1 MIATI
6 QNEKVIVSISEKGAE
21 FESVRLKEDNTE
33 YLWQGDSKYW
43 GRRAPILFPI
53 VGRLVD
59 NTYYVDDKPYSLTQ
73 HGFARDLI
81 FSVQEQSETKITYA
95 VTSNQETLQKYPYEF
110 ELYVSYEL
118 DDQNIHVTYEVIN
131 PTSKE
136 MLFSIGAHPGFNCPL
151 VEGESF
157 TDYHLS
163 FNSPE
168 HLETNVLKGPF
179 LSKEKQLIVENEA
192 ELPLT
197 YDLFKNDAL
206 IFENMNTN
214 EISIRSHKHNKF
226 VKVAFEG
233 FPFVGIWTP
242 GNDAPFLCIEP
253 WYGIA
258 DEVEPAKDF
267 KEKKGVQSLQA
278 NGTFTC
284 HYSIT
289 IG

>member
-1 MIATI
+1 MTAII

-21 FESVRLKEDNTE
+21 LESVRLKEDNTE
-33 YLWQGDSKYW
+33 YLWQGDPKYW

-59 NTYYVDDKPYSLTQ
+59 NAYYVDGKPYSLTQ

-81 FSVQEQSETKITYA
+81 FSVKEQSETKITYV

-118 DDQNIHVTYEVIN
+118 DEQNIHVTYEVIN
-131 PTSKE
+131 PTPKE

-151 VEGESF
+151 IEGESF

-163 FNSPE
+163 FNGSE
-168 HLETNVLKGPF
+168 HLETSVLKGPF
-179 LSKEKQLIVENEA
+179 LSKEKQLVVENKT

-233 FPFVGIWTP
+233 FPFVGVWTS
-242 GNDAPFLCIEP
+242 GTDAPFLCIEP

-267 KEKKGVQSLQA
+267 KEKKGVQPLQA
-278 NGTFTC
+278 NETFTC
-284 HYSIT
+284 RYSIT

>member
-1 MIATI
+1 MTATI

-21 FESVRLKEDNTE
+21 LQSVRLKEDNTE
-33 YLWQGDSKYW
+33 YMWQGDPNYW

-53 VGRLVD
+53 VGRLVSD
-59 NTYYVDDKPYSLTQ
+59 TYYVDGKPYSLTQ
-73 HGFARDLI
+73 HGFARDLT
-81 FSVQEQSETKITYA
+81 FSVTEQSETKITYA
-95 VTSNQETLQKYPYEF
+95 ATSNQETLQKYPYEF
-110 ELYVSYEL
+110 ELRVSYEL
-118 DDQNIHVTYEVIN
+118 DEQNIHITYEVIN

-136 MLFSIGAHPGFNCPL
+136 MFFSIGAHPGFNCPL

-163 FNSPE
+163 FNGPE
-168 HLETNVLKGPF
+168 YLETSVLEGPF
-179 LSKEKQLIVENEA
+179 LSQEKQLMVENKA

-226 VKVAFEG
+226 VKVAFES
-233 FPFVGIWTP
+233 FPFVGVWTP

-258 DEVEPAKDF
+258 DEVEAAKDF

-278 NGTFTC
+278 NETFTC
-284 HYSIT
+284 RYSIT

>member
-1 MIATI
+1 MTATI

-21 FESVRLKEDNTE
+21 LQSVRLKEDNTE
-33 YLWQGDSKYW
+33 YMWQGNPNYW

-59 NTYYVDDKPYSLTQ
+59 NIYYVDGKPYSLTQ
-73 HGFARDLI
+73 HGFARDLT
-81 FSVQEQSETKITYA
+81 FSVKEQSETKITYA

-110 ELYVSYEL
+110 ELRVSYEL
-118 DDQNIHVTYEVIN
+118 DEQNIHVTYEVIN

-136 MLFSIGAHPGFNCPL
+136 MFFSIGAHPGFNCPL
-151 VEGESF
+151 IEGESF

-163 FNSPE
+163 FNGPE
-168 HLETNVLKGPF
+168 HLKTNVLKGPF
-179 LSKEKQLIVENEA
+179 LSKEKQLMVENKT

-233 FPFVGIWTP
+233 FPFVGVWTLE
-242 GNDAPFLCIEP
+242 NDAPFLCIEP

-278 NGTFTC
+278 NETFTC
-284 HYSIT
+284 RYSIT

>member
-1 MIATI
+1 MTTTI
-6 QNEKVIVSISEKGAE
+6 QNEKVIVSISEQGAE
-21 FESVRLKEDNTE
+21 LQSIRLKEDNTE
-33 YLWQGDSKYW
+33 YLWQGDKKYW

-53 VGRLVD
+53 VGRLVN

-73 HGFARDLI
+73 HGFARDLT
-81 FSVQEQSETKITYA
+81 FAVTEQSETKITYA
-95 VTSNQETLQKYPYEF
+95 VTSNSETLQNYPYEF
-110 ELYVSYEL
+110 ELRVSYGL
-118 DDQNIHVTYEVIN
+118 DEQNIHVTYEVHN
-131 PTSKE
+131 SNSTE
-136 MLFSIGAHPGFNCPL
+136 MFFSIGAHPGFNCPL

-163 FNSPE
+163 FNGLE
-168 HLETNVLKGPF
+168 HLETSILKGPF
-179 LSKEKQLIVENEA
+179 LSKEKQLIVENKA

-214 EISIRSHKHNKF
+214 EIAIRSHKHNKF

-233 FPFVGIWTP
+233 FPFVGVWTP

-258 DEVEPAKDF
+258 DEVEPAKAF

-278 NGTFTC
+278 NETFTC
-284 HYSIT
+284 RYSIT

>member
-1 MIATI
+1 MTATI

-21 FESVRLKEDNTE
+21 LQSVRLKEDNTE
-33 YLWQGDSKYW
+33 YMWQGNPNYW

-59 NTYYVDDKPYSLTQ
+59 NIYYVDGKPYSLTQ
-73 HGFARDLI
+73 HGFARDLT
-81 FSVQEQSETKITYA
+81 FSVKEQSETKITYA

-110 ELYVSYEL
+110 ELRVSYEL
-118 DDQNIHVTYEVIN
+118 DEQNIHVTYEVIN

-136 MLFSIGAHPGFNCPL
+136 MFFSIGAHPGFNCPL
-151 VEGESF
+151 IEDESF

-163 FNSPE
+163 FNGPE

-179 LSKEKQLIVENEA
+179 LSKEKQLMVENKT

-233 FPFVGIWTP
+233 FPLVGVWTLE
-242 GNDAPFLCIEP
+242 NDAPFLCIEP

-278 NGTFTC
+278 NETFTC
-284 HYSIT
+284 RYSIT

>member
-1 MIATI
+1 MTATI

-21 FESVRLKEDNTE
+21 LQSVRLKEDNTE
-33 YLWQGDSKYW
+33 YMWQGNPNYW

-59 NTYYVDDKPYSLTQ
+59 NIYYVDGKPYSLTQ
-73 HGFARDLI
+73 HGFARDLT
-81 FSVQEQSETKITYA
+81 FSVKEQSETKITYA

-110 ELYVSYEL
+110 ELRVSYEL
-118 DDQNIHVTYEVIN
+118 DEQNIHVTYEVIN

-136 MLFSIGAHPGFNCPL
+136 MFFSIGAHPGFNCPL
-151 VEGESF
+151 IEGESF

-163 FNSPE
+163 FNGPE

-179 LSKEKQLIVENEA
+179 LSKEKQLMVENKT

-233 FPFVGIWTP
+233 FPFVGVWTL

-278 NGTFTC
+278 NETFTC
-284 HYSIT
+284 RYSIT

>member
-1 MIATI
+1 MTATI

-21 FESVRLKEDNTE
+21 LQSVRLKEDNTE
-33 YLWQGDSKYW
+33 YMWQGNPNYW

-59 NTYYVDDKPYSLTQ
+59 NIYYVDGKPYSLTQ
-73 HGFARDLI
+73 HGFARDLT
-81 FSVQEQSETKITYA
+81 FSVKEQSETKITYA
-95 VTSNQETLQKYPYEF
+95 VTNNQETLQKYPYEF
-110 ELYVSYEL
+110 ELRVSYEL
-118 DDQNIHVTYEVIN
+118 DEQNIHVTYEVIN

-136 MLFSIGAHPGFNCPL
+136 MFFSIGAHPGFNCPL
-151 VEGESF
+151 IEGESF

-163 FNSPE
+163 FNGPE

-179 LSKEKQLIVENEA
+179 LSKEKQLMVENKT

-233 FPFVGIWTP
+233 FPFVGVWTLE
-242 GNDAPFLCIEP
+242 NDAPFLCIEP
-253 WYGIA
+253 CYGIA

-278 NGTFTC
+278 NETFTC
-284 HYSIT
+284 RYSIT